1 MTKLTDI
8 LYQILLEEKKKRD
21 RCLRIADRRYDKPS
35 AYKSGAVVRC
45 RKGDIWK
52 DLNEG
57 KQVGTLYHYTSAAG
71 LKSILG
77 SNRINASEENYLG
90 NELYYTSFTRNK
102 NFHKKGSNFGVKIK
116 YRITLDGNK
125 LSNKYKI
132 QPFSYIPGWNYED
145 NWEYD
150 WLEDEP
156 ENVRRDFFNATGDY
170 DEQEERISFKN
181 KNGGIDNIKNYILAV
196 DKVEDLQEGR
206 KKKPDPKKGTGKKPE
221 GSSRRL
227 YTDED
232 PSDTVKVKFSTKQ
245 DIIDT
250 FSKASFKSKPHARKS
265 QVINLIHQRVR
276 AAYERSKDPEVKIF
290 AVTRDPIDLIIS
302 SYNYI
307 SRAGLDHMVA
317 DWQIPFDD
325 FLTRMIDPDQYA
337 ISLTED
343 VKRIGESSREALI
356 HVIVHACDLN
366 WMCTKVRDI
375 RRLYGDRFFEF
386 DITEM
391 DTTLLDWLKCNV
403 KDLPDIQN
411 LTTMPSENTAIGWT
425 TLRHKHYAHPM
436 VIRDNLNPYQ
446 QKLLTEVSVKTVTWE
461 YRYDIPWLHPSI
473 QPDQTLA
480 GFAHK
485 QHRVAYINVPK
496 CGTMSMD
503 YLLTP
508 FGFEHEVELL
518 SDIQMFIVVRDPV
531 DRLLSGYNF
540 TNKIYDVPSFDQHLI
555 DLANPANKLRM
566 LDTLEQVETW
576 YGHCMPIQK
585 PVFDWYQ
592 SHTETPIRIFRLE
605 DTAPLLSWLKTK
617 IPQMKESSV
626 FLQHS
631 STQ

>member
-1 MTKLTDI
+1 MIRRVDMFQ
-8 LYQILLEEKKKRD
+8 YNEKMKIGYYGFVK
-21 RCLRIADRRYDKPS
+21 CGSTSI
-35 AYKSGAVVRC
+35 
-45 RKGDIWK
+45 
-52 DLNEG
+52 
-57 KQVGTLYHYTSAAG
+57 YH
-71 LKSILG
+71 LI
-77 SNRINASEENYLG
+77 
-90 NELYYTSFTRNK
+90 
-102 NFHKKGSNFGVKIK
+102 KGSKSPFTEPI
-116 YRITLDGNK
+116 DD
-125 LSNKYKI
+125 LSSLY
-132 QPFSYIPGWNYED
+132 
-145 NWEYD
+145 
-150 WLEDEP
+150 
-156 ENVRRDFFNATGDY
+156 V
-170 DEQEERISFKN
+170 ERAFTE
-181 KNGGIDNIKNYILAV
+181 LA
-196 DKVEDLQEGR
+196 
-206 KKKPDPKKGTGKKPE
+206 
-221 GSSRRL
+221 
-227 YTDED
+227 
-232 PSDTVKVKFSTKQ
+232 
-245 DIIDT
+245 
-250 FSKASFKSKPHARKS
+250 
-265 QVINLIHQRVR
+265 
-276 AAYERSKDPEVKIF
+276 KDPEVKIF

-307 SRAGLDHMVA
+307 SRAGLNHMVA

-626 FLQHS
+626 FLQHLNKPDDNPHKITKRDITPAQWEIIEPLVRDDCAMFGYDFNFS
-631 STQ
+631 RYGELDSRYGEL